1 MNRYKKRLNELKNV
15 ADIIQDTLI
24 DDIYNG
30 KYTPGE
36 NITQES
42 IAEKFGVSQ
51 AMINRDLKKIVST
64 FDPEELDEVF
74 TSFYETD
81 KKIARE
87 LSKMLYQGDE
97 EQKVRASQLLLQL
110 QKSFTELLESW
121 NKKKKV
127 AEEHNVNVR
136 DYVFKI
142 VREDSEEKG
151 DENGNG
157 KANDK
162 EK

>member
-1 MNRYKKRLNELKNV
+1 MEENKEEKQEKIPRKERIKQLRLQIREIGFWNLPN
-15 ADIIQDTLI
+15 QRLL
-24 DDIYNG
+24 
-30 KYTPGE
+30 
-36 NITQES
+36 
-42 IAEKFGVSQ
+42 AEKFGVSQ

>member
-1 MNRYKKRLNELKNV
+1 MEENKEEKQERIPRKERINQLKLQIREIGFWNLPSQRV
-15 ADIIQDTLI
+15 L
-24 DDIYNG
+24 
-30 KYTPGE
+30 
-36 NITQES
+36 
-42 IAEKFGVSQ
+42 AEKFGVSQ

-64 FDPEELDEVF
+64 FDSGELNEVF

-97 EQKVRASQLLLQL
+97 EQKIRASQLLLQL
-110 QKSFTELLESW
+110 QKSLTELLESW

-127 AEEHNVNVR
+127 AEERNVNLR
-136 DYVFKI
+136 DYTFKI
-142 VREDSEEKG
+142 IKG
-151 DENGNG
+151 DQVKKGDKNGNG
-157 KANDK
+157 KANDR